1 MITFIP
7 ATQHDVDFVFECI
20 TELENFAFNKAEFVR
35 VFDMILN
42 NENAYPF
49 IITYNSKK
57 VGYLS
62 IHIQTLLHHCGDV
75 AEIQELIILPEY
87 RNLKC
92 GAKAMI
98 FAKEFAKEK
107 KCNLLELSSKLIRKD
122 AHRFYLTNAMNQT
135 HYKFTFPLT
144 DDGIQK

>member
-1 MITFIP
+1 MVTFIP
-7 ATQHDVDFVFECI
+7 ATQHDVDFVYKCI
-20 TELENFAFNKAEFVR
+20 TELENFVFKKEKFIAIFDGILSNQKAFPFV
-35 VFDMILN
+35 
-42 NENAYPF
+42 
-49 IITYNSKK
+49 ITYNSEK

-92 GAKAMI
+92 GKQAII

-107 KCNLLELSSKLIRKD
+107 KCDLLELSSKLIRKD
-122 AHRFYLTNAMNQT
+122 AHRFYLNNAMNQT